1 MSLTEIDCPTCE
13 GQGELSDEPVLHHC
27 PAYGEPLKDGQIWCD
42 EHKCQATIT
51 LSGRDNYFV
60 RF

>member
-42 EHKCQATIT
+42 EHKTAVQVEV
-51 LSGRDNYFV
+51 S
-60 RF
+60 